1 MVRIDTVYQKVLAL
15 ANKEQR
21 GYITPQEFNLMA
33 NKAQMDIFESY
44 FHDMKTAY
52 HKPKNNINFADE
64 MEIIEEKLQP
74 FYTFS
79 PVLVEGPSLSIELP
93 GGIYRLKSVLG
104 PGSVP
109 VTQVTE
115 KEYFYII
122 NNPLTKPTADRPIY
136 WRWKLGG
143 INSLYINPGVDDG
156 EVAGYSLG
164 YWRKP
169 IDPKWAY
176 VVVQE
181 KALYNANLT
190 TNFELHP
197 SEEEALVTRILQL
210 SGITIKK
217 PELVEIAMTD
227 NAQTKQQQND

>member
-1 MVRIDTVYQKVLAL
+1 MVQIDTVYQKVLAL

-52 HKPKNNINFADE
+52 HKPKNNINFSDE
-64 MEIIEEKLQP
+64 MEIIEEKLHP
-74 FYTFS
+74 FYTTGVISVS
-79 PVLVEGPSLSIELP
+79 PLGGQLPSTV
-93 GGIYRLKSVLG
+93 YRLKGVLA
-104 PGSVP
+104 PGSMP

-122 NNPLTKPTADRPIY
+122 NNPLTKPTADRPVY
-136 WRWKLGG
+136 WRWDVGG
-143 INSLYINPGVDDG
+143 ANSILINPFPYEEDTT
-156 EVAGYSLG
+156 YSLT

-169 IDPKWAY
+169 MNPKWAY

-217 PELVEIAMTD
+217 PELIEVAMTD
-227 NAQTKQQQND
+227 NAQTKQEQNN